1 MHKLVGGAAV
11 KKICT
16 VIGPCMFRRYLMA
29 DGLMSLPHLSSQTEQ
44 SHCRSGPRKHFH
56 LSYGGGL
63 KLNKKYSTEVS
74 RQMEKKNNYYQHVI
88 YKANILK
95 LEMSRYTNFPPTV
108 EMSSIRCNN

>member
-1 MHKLVGGAAV
+1 MS
-11 KKICT
+11 
-16 VIGPCMFRRYLMA
+16 
-29 DGLMSLPHLSSQTEQ
+29 DGLMSLPHLSSRKEQ

-74 RQMEKKNNYYQHVI
+74 RYINGKKNNYYQHVI